1 MKTVVEKYVSR
12 LIINKSEFISIIYPL
27 KDKNDVKDILIQ
39 VKKEYPKANHYCYGY
54 VYDLINKS
62 NDDGEPSSTAGKPI
76 LEMILKHQLNRAL
89 IVVVRYFGGIKLGAG
104 GLTRAYVEAANN
116 VIKLANLYCYEKRS
130 TYDLKIPYNQSEILK
145 NYLLSHKIDIID
157 TVYDDDVR
165 YIISARE
172 IDEKELFGYFNGKIA
187 IKFIAKKEIL
197 VKEEDLL

>member
-89 IVVVRYFGGIKLGAG
+89 IVVVRLVYYGCYF
-104 GLTRAYVEAANN
+104 
-116 VIKLANLYCYEKRS
+116 
-130 TYDLKIPYNQSEILK
+130 P
-145 NYLLSHKIDIID
+145 
-157 TVYDDDVR
+157 
-165 YIISARE
+165 
-172 IDEKELFGYFNGKIA
+172 LF
-187 IKFIAKKEIL
+187 
-197 VKEEDLL
+197 